1 MKRMILTMAKTMK
14 KILIALAAMAVLH
27 FAVSQ
32 GSAADF
38 VGSNFLVTGFVYAV
52 MAWSQFLKNDGEV
65 SFSMMGQVG
74 GLRHSGDEMAAR
86 SSLYSPVKG
95 YSADTT
101 ICWTSSL
108 LAALFFL
115 LIGMAATM

>member
-1 MKRMILTMAKTMK
+1 MKRMILTLAKTLK

-38 VGSNFLVTGFVYAV
+38 VGSNFLVAGFSYAV

-86 SSLYSPVKG
+86 SSLYSTVKG
-95 YSADTT
+95 YGADTT
-101 ICWTSSL
+101 IGWLSSL
-108 LAALFFL
+108 LAALFLL
-115 LIGMAATM
+115 LIGMADTM

>member
-1 MKRMILTMAKTMK
+1 MKRMILTLAKTLK

-27 FAVSQ
+27 FVVSQ

-86 SSLYSPVKG
+86 SSLYSTVKG
-95 YSADTT
+95 YGTDTT

>member
-1 MKRMILTMAKTMK
+1 MKRMILTLAKTLK

-27 FAVSQ
+27 FVVSQ
-32 GSAADF
+32 GSAVDF
-38 VGSNFLVTGFVYAV
+38 VGSNFLVAGFAYAV

-86 SSLYSPVKG
+86 SSLYSTVKG

-101 ICWTSSL
+101 ICWISSL

>member
-1 MKRMILTMAKTMK
+1 MKRMILTLAKTLK

-27 FAVSQ
+27 FVVSQ
-32 GSAADF
+32 GSAVDF
-38 VGSNFLVTGFVYAV
+38 VGSNFLVAGFAYAV

-65 SFSMMGQVG
+65 SFSMMGQVR

-86 SSLYSPVKG
+86 SSLYSTVKG
-95 YSADTT
+95 YGADTT
-101 ICWTSSL
+101 ICWLSSL

>member
-1 MKRMILTMAKTMK
+1 MKRMMLTLAKTLK
-14 KILIALAAMAVLH
+14 KILIGLAAMAVLH
-27 FAVSQ
+27 FVVSQ
-32 GSAADF
+32 GSVADF

-86 SSLYSPVKG
+86 SALYSTVKG
-95 YSADTT
+95 YGTDTT

>member
-1 MKRMILTMAKTMK
+1 MKRMILTMAKTLK

-38 VGSNFLVTGFVYAV
+38 VGSNFLVAGFAYAV

-65 SFSMMGQVG
+65 SFSMMGQG
-74 GLRHSGDEMAAR
+74 CGFRHTGDEMAAR
-86 SSLYSPVKG
+86 SALYSTVKG

-101 ICWTSSL
+101 ICWISIL

>member
-1 MKRMILTMAKTMK
+1 MKQMILTMAKTMK

-27 FAVSQ
+27 FVVSQ
-32 GSAADF
+32 GSAAGF
-38 VGSNFLVTGFVYAV
+38 LGSNFLVTGFVYAV

-65 SFSMMGQVG
+65 SFSMMGQGG

-86 SSLYSPVKG
+86 SSLYSTVKG
-95 YSADTT
+95 YGADTT
-101 ICWTSSL
+101 ICWLSSL

>member
-1 MKRMILTMAKTMK
+1 MKRMILTLAKTLK

-27 FAVSQ
+27 FVVSQ

-38 VGSNFLVTGFVYAV
+38 VGSNFLVAGFAYAV

-86 SSLYSPVKG
+86 SSLYSTVKG

>member
-1 MKRMILTMAKTMK
+1 MKRMILTLAKTLK

-27 FAVSQ
+27 FVVSQ

-86 SSLYSPVKG
+86 SSLYSTVKG
-95 YSADTT
+95 YGADTT
-101 ICWTSSL
+101 ICWISSL

>member
-1 MKRMILTMAKTMK
+1 MKRMILTLAKTLK

-27 FAVSQ
+27 FVVSQ

-86 SSLYSPVKG
+86 SALYSTVKG
-95 YSADTT
+95 YGADTT
-101 ICWTSSL
+101 ICWLSSL

>member
-1 MKRMILTMAKTMK
+1 MKRMILTLAKTLK

-38 VGSNFLVTGFVYAV
+38 VGSNFLVAGFAYAV

-86 SSLYSPVKG
+86 SALYSTVKG
-95 YSADTT
+95 YGTDTT

>member
-1 MKRMILTMAKTMK
+1 MKRMMLTLAKTLK
-14 KILIALAAMAVLH
+14 KILIGLAAMAVLH
-27 FAVSQ
+27 FVVVK

-38 VGSNFLVTGFVYAV
+38 VGSNFLVIGFAYAI

-74 GLRHSGDEMAAR
+74 SNLRPRDEFALKLSLQSTAMQNSVQ
-86 SSLYSPVKG
+86 SS
-95 YSADTT
+95 
-101 ICWTSSL
+101 ICWISSL

>member
-1 MKRMILTMAKTMK
+1 MKRMILTLAKTLK

-27 FAVSQ
+27 FVVSQ

-86 SSLYSPVKG
+86 SSLYSTVKG

>member
-1 MKRMILTMAKTMK
+1 MKRMILTLAKTLK
-14 KILIALAAMAVLH
+14 KILIGLAAMAVLH
-27 FAVSQ
+27 FVVSQ
-32 GSAADF
+32 GSAVDF
-38 VGSNFLVTGFVYAV
+38 VGSNFLVAGFAYAV

-86 SSLYSPVKG
+86 SSLYSTVKG

>member
-1 MKRMILTMAKTMK
+1 MKRMILTLAKTLK

-38 VGSNFLVTGFVYAV
+38 VGSNFLVAGFAYAV

-86 SSLYSPVKG
+86 SSLYSTVKG
-95 YSADTT
+95 YGADTT
-101 ICWTSSL
+101 ICWLSSL